1 VKADYVLV
9 HGGQRDG
16 GLWKKVVPLL
26 EEHGHRV
33 YTPSLSKPEN
43 SSLSDHISEVCKLI
57 DDESL
62 NGIILVGHSYAS
74 MVITGV
80 ADRMPERIKHLVYV
94 DCAVPVNG
102 MSLYGMFE
110 PLGITSEAYGL
121 PQDPPF
127 LEPLY
132 FDEEKICEI
141 PKTYIHCTQSEFI
154 AIGKPAFEKVTENA
168 ERGNWD
174 YFTLDSDHP
183 CMISHPVELAEIL
196 LREEDQ
202 VDDLP
207 LA

>member
-1 VKADYVLV
+1 MADYVLV

-16 GLWKKVVPLL
+16 SLWDKVVPLL

-33 YTPSLSKPEN
+33 YAPSLSKPEN
-43 SSLSDHISEVCKLI
+43 STLGEHITEVCKLI
-57 DDESL
+57 DDENL
-62 NGIILVGHSYAS
+62 NSIILVGHSYAS
-74 MVITGV
+74 LVITGV
-80 ADRMPERIKHLVYV
+80 ADRMPECIKHLIYV

-132 FDEEKICEI
+132 FDEEKIREI
-141 PKTYIHCTQSEFI
+141 PKTYVHCRQSEFI
-154 AIGKPAFEKVTENA
+154 AIGKPVFEKVIQNA
-168 ERGNWD
+168 ERDNWD
-174 YFTLDSDHP
+174 YFELDSDHP

-196 LREEDQ
+196 LREQE
-202 VDDLP
+202 
-207 LA
+207 

>member
-1 VKADYVLV
+1 MTADYVLV

-16 GLWKKVVPLL
+16 SLWDKVASLL
-26 EEHGHRV
+26 KEQGHRV
-33 YTPSLSKPEN
+33 FAPSLSKPEI
-43 SSLSDHISEVCKLI
+43 STLSEHISEVCKLI
-57 DDESL
+57 DDENL
-62 NGIILVGHSYAS
+62 NSIVLVGHSYAS

-80 ADRMPERIKHLVYV
+80 ADRIPNKIKHLIYV

-132 FDEEKICEI
+132 FDEKKIRKI
-141 PKTYIHCTQSEFI
+141 PKTYVHCTQSEFI
-154 AIGKPAFEKVTENA
+154 AVGKPAFEKVVEDA
-168 ERGNWD
+168 ERDNWD
-174 YFTLDSDHP
+174 FFQLDSDHP

-196 LREEDQ
+196 LREQD
-202 VDDLP
+202 
-207 LA
+207 